1 MDANWPGK
9 AGPKAPPT
17 FALIQG
23 VGRGWGGGWG
33 NRVPPTLPHN
43 SSKSPPN
50 LILIG
55 TVHGDPQGYARA
67 WKLLQHL
74 CPDLITVEISRF
86 SLNYRRRQGKRW
98 QRQLNEAL
106 NGLPAAAR
114 GHLAIQ
120 RLAAQVALPFEARVA
135 RDWCRHHGISWLPL
149 DLSAPARQHLPRY
162 AQELLHQANLRAL
175 LDSADGSLTDF
186 VAGEFRRASLACQR
200 PPWRLS
206 PRRAPET
213 LKRERFLARR
223 LKRLVLEGRRVVHL
237 GGWEHLV
244 PWRDGTGLTHLLV
257 ELKPLSLLLKDAEH
271 IASGGAG

>member
-1 MDANWPGK
+1 M
-9 AGPKAPPT
+9 
-17 FALIQG
+17 
-23 VGRGWGGGWG
+23 
-33 NRVPPTLPHN
+33 
-43 SSKSPPN
+43 
-50 LILIG
+50 G
-55 TVHGDPQGYARA
+55 TVHGDPKGYARA
-67 WKLLQHL
+67 WKLLEHL
-74 CPDLITVEISRF
+74 RPDLITVEISRF

-98 QRQLNEAL
+98 QRLLNEAL
-106 NGLPAAAR
+106 KDLPAAVR

-120 RLAAQVALPFEARVA
+120 RLAAQVAQPFEARVA
-135 RDWCRHHGISWLPL
+135 RDWCRHHGISWLPV
-149 DLSAPARQHLPRY
+149 DLSGPARQHLPRY

-175 LDSADGSLTDF
+175 VDGADGSLTDF

-244 PWRDGTGLTHLLV
+244 PWRDGTGLTHLLA
-257 ELKPLSLLLKDAEH
+257 ELKPLSLLLKDADQ
-271 IASGGAG
+271 IAAGGAG